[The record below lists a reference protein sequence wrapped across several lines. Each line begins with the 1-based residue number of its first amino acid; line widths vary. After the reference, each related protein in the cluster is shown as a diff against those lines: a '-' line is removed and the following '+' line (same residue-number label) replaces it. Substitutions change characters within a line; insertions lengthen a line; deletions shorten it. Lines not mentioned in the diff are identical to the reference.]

1 MPVFMQSQTVDQ
13 AQGPAEVAWR
23 HVGLALEPRAQT
35 DQVILTRRKT
45 LEYGCSFFL
54 FPLGN

>member
-23 HVGLALEPRAQT
+23 HVGLALGTQGPN
-35 DQVILTRRKT
+35 
-45 LEYGCSFFL
+45 S
-54 FPLGN
+54 PGNFD